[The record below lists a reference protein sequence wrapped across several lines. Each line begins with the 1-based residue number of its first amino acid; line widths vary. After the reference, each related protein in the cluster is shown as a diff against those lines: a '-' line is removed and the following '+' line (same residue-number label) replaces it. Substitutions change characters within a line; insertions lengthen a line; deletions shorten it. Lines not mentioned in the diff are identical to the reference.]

1 MSWSAGAG
9 ITGTPAFVVSSGT
22 RIYWAHRG
30 AGDLSDD
37 VYEYNPGT
45 DTATRII
52 QISAITDY
60 FNTRGLAWFN
70 GNLYVL
76 AQYNIGTD
84 SVYRVQRWTGVAD
97 GLTTVDTVVTEPT
110 VDIGFANIYCDGSL
124 MMVAYTP
131 EIIGNHI
138 VRYTNDGSSWSTGGF
153 GSFNPRKVGNDAT
166 RDNPKLTTEYPLG
179 IYDDF
184 CTNSSGADCT
194 EDRQMKF
201 VSAAWTSIKVHTTS
215 GHHYRQGSPNGG
227 VHWVEQGSATFTPDF
242 VTYTDASI
250 TITQVREI
258 NMPWMP
264 GVEASSLY
272 RFNGATFTLFES
284 FGSLA
289 FSSPD
294 NTVMVRLDSNLLYY
308 IAPEDV
314 SGTWIVARSSIP
326 LTGQCQFYQGTNIP
340 TFKSN
345 LPFEGV
351 LPGAMAISP
360 DGQTAVVGSNA
371 AAEQMVVYA
380 ANPWASWIDM
390 SSPMSTGSSVS
401 AVRYV

>member
-1 MSWSAGAG
+1 MAWSAGTT

-22 RIYWAHRG
+22 KIYWARRG
-30 AGDLSDD
+30 AGDLSNDI
-37 VYEYNPGT
+37 YEYNPDT

-76 AQYNIGTD
+76 AQYNIGANTT
-84 SVYRVQRWTGVAD
+84 YRVQRWTGVPD

-110 VDIGFANIYCDGSL
+110 VDIGYANIYCDGSL
-124 MMVAYTP
+124 MVVAYVS
-131 EIIGNHI
+131 EVIGNYV
-138 VRYTNDGSSWSTGGF
+138 VRYTANGSSFSAGSFGGF
-153 GSFNPRKVGNDAT
+153 SPRIVGNDTT
-166 RDNPKLTTEYPLG
+166 RDNRKLTTEYPLG

-184 CTNSSGADCT
+184 CTNSLVADCT
-194 EDRQMKF
+194 EDRLMKF
-201 VSAAWTSIKVHTTS
+201 VDTGWTSVKIQVSS

-227 VHWVEQGSATFTPDF
+227 VHWVEQANATFTPDF
-242 VTYTDASI
+242 VTYTEASA
-250 TITQVREI
+250 TISQIREI

-272 RFNGATFTLFES
+272 RFDGSTFTLFES

-294 NTVMVRLDSNLLYY
+294 DSAMVRLDSNLLYY
-308 IAPEDV
+308 IAPEDFA
-314 SGTWIVARSSIP
+314 GTWIVARSSVP
-326 LTGQCQFYQGTNIP
+326 LTGQCQFYQGTNVP
-340 TFKSN
+340 TFKSD

-360 DGQTAVVGSNA
+360 DGQTVVLGADSA
-371 AAEQMVVYA
+371 AGQVIVYA
-380 ANPWASWIDM
+380 TNPWAIWTNM
-390 SSPMSTGSSVS
+390 SGGYATGTVVTSIK
-401 AVRYV
+401 YV